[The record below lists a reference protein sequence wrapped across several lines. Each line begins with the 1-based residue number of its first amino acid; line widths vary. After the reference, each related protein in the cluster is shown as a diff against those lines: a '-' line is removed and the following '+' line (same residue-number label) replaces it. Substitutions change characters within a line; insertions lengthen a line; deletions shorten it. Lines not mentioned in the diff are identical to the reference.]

1 MIDRLL
7 AIEELLMTND
17 RELRDAA
24 WTLLITQRNDLL
36 DEVERWAEPTPIQ
49 RVLLALFQLL
59 GDRGR
64 GVLALLNAGLDWD
77 GEIVLRSFYECA
89 SKIMYLATSSES
101 DRPRRIHEFEV
112 ILAEASDKRRSRKA
126 AFAEAVFDD
135 HSATDRDVFRALQHP
150 DMVRNSESV
159 SKKERQAI
167 EGRWSFSGI
176 IEQLAAGQNCD
187 PVPEAT
193 SLLHIYGMASHL
205 AHSDAGALDM
215 MEDRARRGSDERE
228 LLEAAHRARIVS
240 DLASLSFYC
249 GLLMETPL
257 GATRDWK
264 NGWIAPYKTVMALS
278 AAARDSF
285 YPTQKEF
292 YDQMLRGGKKP

>member
-1 MIDRLL
+1 
-7 AIEELLMTND
+7 MTDD

-36 DEVERWAEPTPIQ
+36 VEVEGWAEPTPIQ

-77 GEIVLRSFYECA
+77 AEIVLRSFYECA
-89 SKIMYLATSSES
+89 SKIIYLATSSEL
-101 DRPRRIHEFEV
+101 DRPSRIHEFEV

-126 AFAEAVFDD
+126 AFAEAIFDD
-135 HSATDRDVFRALQHP
+135 QSATDRDVFRALQHP
-150 DMVRNSESV
+150 DMVRNSEII
-159 SKKERQAI
+159 SKKERQAV

-176 IEQLAAGQNCD
+176 IEQLSAGQSSD
-187 PVPEAT
+187 PLPEAT

-215 MEDRARRGSDERE
+215 MEDRARRGSEERE

-240 DLASLSFYC
+240 DVASLSFYC
-249 GLLMETPL
+249 GLVMEAPL
-257 GATRDWK
+257 GVTGDWK
-264 NGWIAPYKTVMALS
+264 KSWVAPYRTVMALS

-285 YPTQKEF
+285 YPTQREF
-292 YDQMLRGGKKP
+292 YDQVLRGGQKT